1 MYQEFKNYIQ
11 EEEIEREKK
20 LKKMR
25 EEEEKARKEEQN
37 FKADTKNILERYQKP
52 ALKKKMTAFKPKAK
66 ENKRR
71 KI

>member
-52 ALKKKMTAFKPKAK
+52 ALQKKMTAFKPKAK